1 MKPVSI
7 MTQAQVRA
15 ACLGA
20 LSAGAQRVVVEA
32 TLPSGTTLRVT
43 ADAETAKLV
52 KYRCGGR
59 RSDKAESPPAS
70 TRQAAI

>member
-7 MTQAQVRA
+7 MTQAQVRS

-20 LSAGAQRVVVEA
+20 LSAGAKRVVVEA

-43 ADAETAKLV
+43 ADAETAKFV
-52 KYRCGGR
+52 KYRGGGR
-59 RSDKAESPPAS
+59 RREPSDSAS
-70 TRQAAI
+70 NA